1 MQIIE
6 HEYEAEVRE
15 LQHSVFLAVR
25 WFEKYKFNLLNVTK
39 KKVRGTGNDSRQITK
54 RLCKYVRDQ
63 VLACEQR
70 KSRRHVEEARRI
82 FWELRRNST
91 T

>member
-1 MQIIE
+1 VERVAMQIIE

-39 KKVRGTGNDSRQITK
+39 KKEKRQ
-54 RLCKYVRDQ
+54 
-63 VLACEQR
+63 
-70 KSRRHVEEARRI
+70 SARNR
-82 FWELRRNST
+82 
-91 T
+91 